1 MFSLMH
7 RLAGGWLLALVA
19 ALVLSVGGLFAF
31 RNLPVDAFPDPSP
44 SLVQVFTETE
54 GLSPEEIERYVTY
67 PIETAMSGL
76 PRVKEIRSTSNF
88 GLSVVNIY
96 FEDGTDVYFARQVV
110 GERLGEAGEAI
121 PEGFGKPVMG
131 PISTGLGIIMYYR
144 LVDETGERSLVELRE
159 IADWMIKFPLQSV
172 EGVTEVLSLGGFE
185 KQYQVRLDPALL
197 TSYDLSAGD
206 VIAALDSANKTAGAQ
221 FIEVGAEQY
230 TVRGVGLARTLDDLR
245 ETPVKTV
252 DGRAVRV
259 KDLGE
264 VGIGGGARQGLAT
277 ANGEGET
284 VAGLVLKLYGSN
296 TSNVIE
302 NAKIRFD
309 QINRSLP
316 DGVKAIPYY
325 DQGTLVKKAAAT
337 VTTALWQGAL
347 LVAVIVFVFLGGW
360 RPSLVVVMAIPFSVG
375 FAFIAM
381 HALGI
386 GANLMTLGGVAI
398 AIGMMVDG
406 AIVIAENV
414 DRGFRERE
422 NGEDNRTTVA
432 RSSAEVIAPLI
443 AAVAVV
449 IIVFLPLFSLQGTE
463 GKTFR
468 PLAASAALAM
478 TGSLIYAAL
487 IAPAMALG
495 VMRPPRRDK
504 RESDSRLV
512 SVIKPIAALFVRNRA
527 AALGLAAVLLLVGG
541 LSATRLGSEYTP
553 ALEEGDILMRVTMA
567 PSISL
572 TEARETTTRIEA
584 KLLRTFPEISSIVS
598 RIGRGEVGAHADPV
612 NSVEAFVAL
621 KPRSEWRPGVD
632 PSSLRAAISENL
644 GSFPGVRVNVGQP
657 IAMSVDELLTGTRAQ
672 LAVKIFGPDAE
683 VLLKGSRELQSI
695 LQGVSGA
702 TDVQA
707 DQITGAPQLV
717 VSLDRTSLGR
727 YGLSVEDALD
737 ALRSGVGGAEAG
749 VVFEGVRQFP
759 VIVRYAEQDRN
770 TPEAI
775 GRIILESASGARV
788 PLESVADIREIV
800 GPRQITRENGER
812 FITVQLNVRGRDIG
826 SYVADAQQKVGEQLD
841 LPAGYRVEWGGQFEL
856 QQEANK
862 RFAVVIPITLGIV
875 FLILLLTFG
884 RVKSAVLILL
894 NIPLALTGG
903 AMALWVAGLPIS
915 VPATVGFIALFGIA
929 LGNGMVL
936 VSFMDDFARQGRD
949 RNALAIEAA
958 GLRAR
963 PVLMTALTT
972 ALGLA
977 PLLFATG
984 VGAEVQRPLATV
996 VMGGLVS
1003 STVLTLLVVPA
1014 LHRWFAPKP
1023 TGHHSLIETEH
1034 VHPSPVKAAPKI
1046 RAGE

>member
-1 MFSLMH
+1 MINLMH
-7 RLAGGWLLALVA
+7 RLAGGRLLAAIA
-19 ALVLSVGGLFAF
+19 ALALSIGGLFAF
-31 RNLPVDAFPDPSP
+31 RSLPVDAFPDPSP

-54 GLSPEEIERYVTY
+54 GLSPEEVERYVTY

-76 PRVKEIRSTSNF
+76 PKVDEIRSTSNF
-88 GLSVVNIY
+88 GLSVINIY

-110 GERLGEAGEAI
+110 GERLGEAADAI
-121 PEGFGKPVMG
+121 PDGFGTPKMG

-159 IADWMIKFPLQSV
+159 IADWMIKYPLQSV

-185 KQYQVRLDPALL
+185 KQYQVRLDPDQL
-197 TSYDLSAGD
+197 TSYDLSVGE
-206 VIAALDSANKTAGAQ
+206 VIAALESANRTAGAQ
-221 FIEVGAEQY
+221 FIEIGAEQY
-230 TVRGVGLARTLDDLR
+230 TVRGVGLARSLDDLR

-252 DGRAVRV
+252 DGRTVRV
-259 KDLGE
+259 NDLGE
-264 VGIGGGARQGLAT
+264 VAIGGGVRQGLAT

-284 VAGLVLKLYGSN
+284 VAGLVLKLYGTN
-296 TSNVIE
+296 TSEVIE
-302 NAKIRFD
+302 NAQARFEE
-309 QINRSLP
+309 INLSLP
-316 DGVKAIPYY
+316 DGVKAVPYY

-347 LVAVIVFVFLGGW
+347 LVAVIVFLFLGGW

-381 HALGI
+381 KALGI

-414 DRGFRERE
+414 DRGLRERRE
-422 NGEDNRTTVA
+422 GEDSRTTVA
-432 RSSAEVIAPLI
+432 RASAEVIAPLI

-495 VMRPPRRDK
+495 LMRPPK
-504 RESDSRLV
+504 SNSQESDSRLV
-512 SVIKPIAALFVRNRA
+512 SLIKPLAAFFVRRRLA
-527 AALGLAAVLLLVGG
+527 AVGLAGVLLLVGG
-541 LSATRLGSEYTP
+541 LSATRLGSEFTP
-553 ALEEGDILMRVTMA
+553 ALEEGDVLLRVTMA

-572 TEARETTTRIEA
+572 TEAKETSTRIETR
-584 KLLRTFPEISSIVS
+584 LLEAFPEISSIVS

-612 NSVEAFVAL
+612 NSIEAFVAL
-621 KPRSEWRPGVD
+621 KPRSEWRNGISPD
-632 PSSLRAAISENL
+632 ELRASISENL
-644 GSFPGVRVNVGQP
+644 GGFPGVRVNVGQP
-657 IAMSVDELLTGTRAQ
+657 IAMSVDELLTGTKAQ
-672 LAVKIFGPDAE
+672 LAVKIFGPDTA
-683 VLLKGSRELQSI
+683 VLLEGSQDLQSI
-695 LQGVSGA
+695 LQEVPGA

-717 VSLDRTSLGR
+717 VSLNRPALGR
-727 YGLSVEDALD
+727 YGLSVEEALD

-749 VVFEGVRQFP
+749 AVFEGVRQFP
-759 VIVRYAEQDRN
+759 VIVRYAEEDRN
-770 TPEAI
+770 TPAAI
-775 GRIILESASGARV
+775 GRIILESSSGARV
-788 PLESVADIREIV
+788 PLESVANIREIV

-826 SYVADAQQKVGEQLD
+826 SYVADAQQSVASQLD

-856 QQEANK
+856 QQEANA

-884 RVKSAVLILL
+884 RMKSAILILL

-903 AMALWVAGLPIS
+903 AMALWIAGLPIS

-936 VSFMDDFARQGRD
+936 VSFMDDFAREGRGRD
-949 RNALAIEAA
+949 ELAVEAA

-977 PLLFATG
+977 PLLFASG

-1003 STVLTLLVVPA
+1003 STVLTLLVLPA

-1023 TGHHSLIETEH
+1023 DAHHSLLEAEH
-1034 VHPSPVKAAPKI
+1034 VHPS
-1046 RAGE
+1046 

>member
-1 MFSLMH
+1 MLSLMH
-7 RLAGGWLLALVA
+7 RLAGGRLLAAIA
-19 ALVLSVGGLFAF
+19 ALALSIGGLFAF
-31 RNLPVDAFPDPSP
+31 RSLPVDAFPDPSP

-54 GLSPEEIERYVTY
+54 GLSPEEVERYVTY
-67 PIETAMSGL
+67 PIETSMSGL
-76 PRVKEIRSTSNF
+76 PKVEEVRSTSNF
-88 GLSVVNIY
+88 GLSVINIY

-121 PEGFGKPVMG
+121 PEGFGTPKMG

-159 IADWMIKFPLQSV
+159 IADWMIKYPLQSV

-185 KQYQVRLDPALL
+185 KQYQVRLDPDQL
-197 TSYDLSAGD
+197 TSYDLSVSE
-206 VIAALDSANKTAGAQ
+206 VIDALESANRTAGAQ
-221 FIEVGAEQY
+221 FIEIGAEQY

-252 DGRAVRV
+252 DGRPVRV
-259 KDLGE
+259 GDLGE
-264 VGIGGGARQGLAT
+264 VAIGGGVRQGLAT
-277 ANGEGET
+277 ADGNGET
-284 VAGLVLKLYGSN
+284 VAGLVLKLYGTN
-296 TSNVIE
+296 TSEVIE
-302 NAKIRFD
+302 NAQARFD
-309 QINRSLP
+309 EINRSLP
-316 DGVKAIPYY
+316 DGVKAVPYY

-347 LVAVIVFVFLGGW
+347 LVAVIVFLFLGGW
-360 RPSLVVVMAIPFSVG
+360 RPSLVVVMSIPFSVG
-375 FAFIAM
+375 FAFVAM
-381 HALGI
+381 NALGI

-414 DRGFRERE
+414 DRGFRERRS
-422 NGEDNRTTVA
+422 GEDNRTTVA
-432 RSSAEVIAPLI
+432 RASAEVIAPLI

-495 VMRPPRRDK
+495 LMRPPRRDVK
-504 RESDSRLV
+504 QGDSRLTRT
-512 SVIKPIAALFVRNRA
+512 IKPVAAFFVRRRLA
-527 AALGLAAVLLLVGG
+527 AIGLAGVLLLVGG
-541 LSATRLGSEYTP
+541 LSATRLGSEFTP
-553 ALEEGDILMRVTMA
+553 ALEEGDVLLRVTMA

-572 TEARETTTRIEA
+572 TEAKETSTRIENR
-584 KLLRTFPEISSIVS
+584 LLETFPEISSIVS

-612 NSVEAFVAL
+612 NSIEAFVAL
-621 KPRSEWRPGVD
+621 KPRSEWREGITPD
-632 PSSLRAAISENL
+632 DLRASISDNL

-657 IAMSVDELLTGTRAQ
+657 IAMSVDELLTGTKAQ
-672 LAVKIFGPDAE
+672 LAVKIFGPDTE
-683 VLLKGSRELQSI
+683 VLLEGSQALQSI
-695 LQGVSGA
+695 LQDVPGA

-717 VSLDRTSLGR
+717 VSLDRPALGR

-749 VVFEGVRQFP
+749 AVFEGVRQFP
-759 VIVRYAEQDRN
+759 VIVRYAEADRD
-770 TPEAI
+770 TPDAI
-775 GRIILESASGARV
+775 GRIILESASGARI

-826 SYVADAQQKVGEQLD
+826 SYVADAQEVVADQLD

-856 QQEANK
+856 QQEANE

-884 RVKSAVLILL
+884 RMKSAILILL

-903 AMALWVAGLPIS
+903 AMALWIAGLPIS

-936 VSFMDDFARQGRD
+936 VSFMDDFAREGRD
-949 RNALAIEAA
+949 RDALAVEAA

-977 PLLFATG
+977 PLLFAAG

-1003 STVLTLLVVPA
+1003 STVLTLLVLPA

-1023 TGHHSLIETEH
+1023 EAHHSLLEAEH
-1034 VHPSPVKAAPKI
+1034 VHPS
-1046 RAGE
+1046 

>member
-1 MFSLMH
+1 MLNLMH
-7 RLAGGWLLALVA
+7 RIAGGRLLAAIAVIAMTL
-19 ALVLSVGGLFAF
+19 GGLFAF
-31 RNLPVDAFPDPSP
+31 RSLPVDAFPDPSP
-44 SLVQVFTETE
+44 ALVQIFTETE
-54 GLSPEEIERYVTY
+54 GLSPEEVERYVSF

-76 PRVKEIRSTSNF
+76 PKVREMRSTSNF

-110 GERLGEAGEAI
+110 GERLGEAAEAI
-121 PEGFGKPVMG
+121 PEGFGTPKMG
-131 PISTGLGIIMYYR
+131 PISTGLGIIMYFR
-144 LVDETGERSLVELRE
+144 LVDESGTRSLIELRE
-159 IADWMIKFPLQSV
+159 IADWMIKYPLQSV
-172 EGVTEVLSLGGFE
+172 EGITEVLALGGYE
-185 KQYQVRLDPALL
+185 KQYQVNLDPDALL
-197 TSYDLSAGD
+197 AQDIQVGE
-206 VIAALDSANKTAGAQ
+206 VIDALKSANRTAGAQ
-221 FIEVGAEQY
+221 FIELGAEQY
-230 TVRGVGLARTLDDLR
+230 TVRGVGLATTIADLV

-252 DGRAVRV
+252 DGRTVRVGDLGDVVIGGAVR
-259 KDLGE
+259 
-264 VGIGGGARQGLAT
+264 QGMAT
-277 ANGEGET
+277 ANGEGEV

-296 TSNVIE
+296 TSDVIE
-302 NAKIRFD
+302 NAKARFVE
-309 QINRSLP
+309 INTSLP
-316 DGVKAIPYY
+316 DGVRAIPYY
-325 DQGTLVKKAAAT
+325 DQGTLVEKAAAT
-337 VTTALWQGAL
+337 VTTALWQGGL
-347 LVAVIVFVFLGGW
+347 LVAIVVFLFLGGW
-360 RPSLVVVMAIPFSVG
+360 RPSLVVVLSIPFSVG

-381 HALGI
+381 SVFGI

-414 DRGFRERE
+414 ARGFRERQE
-422 NGEDNRTTVA
+422 GEDNRTTVA

-495 VMRPPRRDK
+495 LMRPSR
-504 RESDSRLV
+504 STQNTGDSRLTRIV
-512 SVIKPIAALFVRNRA
+512 KPFAAFFVRQRIAAL
-527 AALGLAAVLLLVGG
+527 ALAGLLLVAGG
-541 LSATRLGSEYTP
+541 LAATRLGSEFTP
-553 ALEEGDILMRVTMA
+553 ALEEGDILLRVAMA

-572 TEARETTTRIEA
+572 TEASATSTRVEKRLMEA
-584 KLLRTFPEISSIVS
+584 FPEIDSIVS

-612 NSVEAFVAL
+612 NSIEAFVAL
-621 KPRSEWRPGVD
+621 KPRKEWRKGINPEE
-632 PSSLRAAISENL
+632 LREAISDNL
-644 GSFPGVRVNVGQP
+644 AEFPGVRVNIGQP
-657 IAMSVDELLTGTRAQ
+657 IAMSIDELLTGTKAQ
-672 LAVKIFGPDAE
+672 LAVKIFGPDSE
-683 VLLKGSRELQSI
+683 VLLESSQALQSI
-695 LQGVSGA
+695 LQEVTGA
-702 TDVQA
+702 SDVQA

-717 VSLDRTSLGR
+717 VSLDRVALGR
-727 YGLSVEDALD
+727 YGLSVEEALE

-759 VIVRYAEQDRN
+759 VVVRYDEAGRD
-770 TPEAI
+770 TPAAI
-775 GRIILESASGARV
+775 GRIILESSSGARI
-788 PLESVADIREIV
+788 PLESIADIREIV

-812 FITVQLNVRGRDIG
+812 FITVQLNVRDRDIG
-826 SYVADAQQKVGEQLD
+826 SYVEEAQAAVTAGLD
-841 LPAGYRVEWGGQFEL
+841 LPAGYRVEWGGQYEL
-856 QQEANK
+856 QQQANA

-884 RVKSAVLILL
+884 RLMSAVLILL

-903 AMALWVAGLPIS
+903 ALALWIAGLPVS

-936 VSFMDDFARQGRD
+936 VSFMDDFARAGR
-949 RNALAIEAA
+949 NLEELAIEAA
-958 GLRAR
+958 GLRAL
-963 PVLMTALTT
+963 PVLMTAATT

-996 VMGGLVS
+996 VIGGLVS

-1014 LHRWFAPKP
+1014 LHRWFAPRP
-1023 TGHHSLIETEH
+1023 DGHHSLVEAKHEH
-1034 VHPSPVKAAPKI
+1034 PAVPA
-1046 RAGE
+1046 E

>member
-1 MFSLMH
+1 MINLMH
-7 RLAGGWLLALVA
+7 RLAGGRLLAAIA
-19 ALVLSVGGLFAF
+19 ALALSIGGLFAF
-31 RNLPVDAFPDPSP
+31 RSLPVDAFPDPSP

-54 GLSPEEIERYVTY
+54 GLSPEEVERYVTY

-76 PRVKEIRSTSNF
+76 PKVDEIRSTSNF
-88 GLSVVNIY
+88 GLSVINIY

-110 GERLGEAGEAI
+110 GERLGEAADAI
-121 PEGFGKPVMG
+121 PDGFGTPKMG

-159 IADWMIKFPLQSV
+159 IADWMIKYPLQSV

-185 KQYQVRLDPALL
+185 KQYQVRLDPDQL
-197 TSYDLSAGD
+197 TSYDLSVGE
-206 VIAALDSANKTAGAQ
+206 VIAALESANRTAGAQ
-221 FIEVGAEQY
+221 FIEIGAEQY
-230 TVRGVGLARTLDDLR
+230 TVRGVGLARSLDDLR

-252 DGRAVRV
+252 DGRTVRV
-259 KDLGE
+259 SDLGE
-264 VGIGGGARQGLAT
+264 VAIGGGVRQGLAT

-284 VAGLVLKLYGSN
+284 VAGLVLKLYGTN
-296 TSNVIE
+296 TSEVIE
-302 NAKIRFD
+302 NAQARFEE
-309 QINRSLP
+309 INLSLP
-316 DGVKAIPYY
+316 DGVKAVPYY

-347 LVAVIVFVFLGGW
+347 LVAVIVFLFLGGW

-381 HALGI
+381 KALGI

-414 DRGFRERE
+414 DRGLRERRE
-422 NGEDNRTTVA
+422 GEDSRTTVA
-432 RSSAEVIAPLI
+432 RASAEVIAPLI

-449 IIVFLPLFSLQGTE
+449 VIVFLPLFSLQGTE

-495 VMRPPRRDK
+495 LMRPPK
-504 RESDSRLV
+504 SNSQESDSRLV
-512 SVIKPIAALFVRNRA
+512 SLIKPLAAFFVRRRLA
-527 AALGLAAVLLLVGG
+527 AVGLAGVLLLVGG
-541 LSATRLGSEYTP
+541 LSATRLGSEFTP
-553 ALEEGDILMRVTMA
+553 ALEEGDVLLRVTMA

-572 TEARETTTRIEA
+572 TEAKETSTRIETR
-584 KLLRTFPEISSIVS
+584 LLEAFPEISSIVS

-612 NSVEAFVAL
+612 NSIEAFVAL
-621 KPRSEWRPGVD
+621 KPRSEWRNGISPD
-632 PSSLRAAISENL
+632 ELRASISENL
-644 GSFPGVRVNVGQP
+644 GGFPGVRVNVGQP
-657 IAMSVDELLTGTRAQ
+657 IAMSVDELLTGTKAQ
-672 LAVKIFGPDAE
+672 LAVKIFGPDTA
-683 VLLKGSRELQSI
+683 VLLEGSQDLQSI
-695 LQGVSGA
+695 LQEVPGA

-717 VSLDRTSLGR
+717 VSLNRPALGR
-727 YGLSVEDALD
+727 YGLSVEEALD

-749 VVFEGVRQFP
+749 AVFEGVRQFP
-759 VIVRYAEQDRN
+759 VIVRYAEEDRN
-770 TPEAI
+770 TPAAI
-775 GRIILESASGARV
+775 GRIILESSSGARV
-788 PLESVADIREIV
+788 PLESVANIREIV

-826 SYVADAQQKVGEQLD
+826 SYVADAQQSVASQLD

-856 QQEANK
+856 QQEANA

-884 RVKSAVLILL
+884 RMKSAILILL

-903 AMALWVAGLPIS
+903 AMALWLAGLPIS

-936 VSFMDDFARQGRD
+936 VSFMDDFAREGRGRD
-949 RNALAIEAA
+949 ELAVEAA

-977 PLLFATG
+977 PLLFASG

-1003 STVLTLLVVPA
+1003 STVLTLLVLPA

-1023 TGHHSLIETEH
+1023 DAHHSLLEAEH
-1034 VHPSPVKAAPKI
+1034 VHPS
-1046 RAGE
+1046 

>member
-1 MFSLMH
+1 MINLMH
-7 RLAGGWLLALVA
+7 RLAGGRLLAAIA
-19 ALVLSVGGLFAF
+19 ALALSIGGLFAF
-31 RNLPVDAFPDPSP
+31 RSLPVDAFPDPSP

-54 GLSPEEIERYVTY
+54 GLSPEEVERYVTY

-76 PRVKEIRSTSNF
+76 PKVEEIRSTSNF
-88 GLSVVNIY
+88 GLSVINIY

-110 GERLGEAGEAI
+110 GERLGQASEAI
-121 PEGFGKPVMG
+121 PQGFGTPKMG

-144 LVDETGERSLVELRE
+144 LVDETGERSLVQLRE
-159 IADWMIKFPLQSV
+159 IADWMIKYPLQSV

-185 KQYQVRLDPALL
+185 KQYQVRLDPDQL
-197 TSYDLSAGD
+197 TSYDLSVGE
-206 VIAALDSANKTAGAQ
+206 VIAALESANRTAGAQ
-221 FIEVGAEQY
+221 FIEIGAEQY
-230 TVRGVGLARTLDDLR
+230 TVRGVGLARTLNDLR

-252 DGRAVRV
+252 DGRTVRV
-259 KDLGE
+259 SELGE
-264 VGIGGGARQGLAT
+264 VAIGGGVRQGLAT

-284 VAGLVLKLYGSN
+284 VAGLVLKLYGTN
-296 TSNVIE
+296 TSEVIE
-302 NAKIRFD
+302 NAQARFD
-309 QINRSLP
+309 EINQSLP
-316 DGVKAIPYY
+316 NGVKAVPYY

-347 LVAVIVFVFLGGW
+347 LVAVIVFLFLGGW

-381 HALGI
+381 NVLGI

-414 DRGFRERE
+414 DRGLRERR
-422 NGEDNRTTVA
+422 EDEDSRTTVA
-432 RSSAEVIAPLI
+432 RASAEVIAPLT

-495 VMRPPRRDK
+495 LMRPPTSNSQ
-504 RESDSRLV
+504 ESDSRLV
-512 SVIKPIAALFVRNRA
+512 SQIKPLAAFFVRRR
-527 AALGLAAVLLLVGG
+527 LAAVGLAGILLLVGG
-541 LSATRLGSEYTP
+541 LSATRLGSEFTP
-553 ALEEGDILMRVTMA
+553 ALEEGDIILRVTMA

-572 TEARETTTRIEA
+572 TEAKETSTRIEQRV
-584 KLLRTFPEISSIVS
+584 LDSFPEVSSIVS

-612 NSVEAFVAL
+612 NSIEAFVAL
-621 KPRSEWRPGVD
+621 KPRSEWRDGISPD
-632 PSSLRAAISENL
+632 ELRASISENL

-657 IAMSVDELLTGTRAQ
+657 IAMSVDELLTGTKAQ
-672 LAVKIFGPDAE
+672 LAVKIFGPDTE
-683 VLLKGSRELQSI
+683 VLLEGSQDLQAV
-695 LQGVSGA
+695 LQEIPGA

-717 VSLDRTSLGR
+717 VSLDRPALGR
-727 YGLSVEDALD
+727 YGLSVEEALD

-749 VVFEGVRQFP
+749 AVFQGVRQFP
-759 VIVRYAEQDRN
+759 VIVRYAEEDRD
-770 TPEAI
+770 TPAAI
-775 GRIILESASGARV
+775 GRIILESSSGARV

-826 SYVADAQQKVGEQLD
+826 SYVADAQAAVAGQLD

-856 QQEANK
+856 QQEANA

-884 RVKSAVLILL
+884 RMKSAILILL

-903 AMALWVAGLPIS
+903 AMALWVASLPIS

-936 VSFMDDFARQGRD
+936 VSFMDDFAREGRGRD
-949 RNALAIEAA
+949 ELAVEAA

-977 PLLFATG
+977 PLLFASG

-1003 STVLTLLVVPA
+1003 STVLTLLVLPA

-1023 TGHHSLIETEH
+1023 DAHHSLLEAEH
-1034 VHPSPVKAAPKI
+1034 VHPS
-1046 RAGE
+1046 

>member
-1 MFSLMH
+1 
-7 RLAGGWLLALVA
+7 
-19 ALVLSVGGLFAF
+19 
-31 RNLPVDAFPDPSP
+31 
-44 SLVQVFTETE
+44 
-54 GLSPEEIERYVTY
+54 
-67 PIETAMSGL
+67 
-76 PRVKEIRSTSNF
+76 
-88 GLSVVNIY
+88 
-96 FEDGTDVYFARQVV
+96 
-110 GERLGEAGEAI
+110 
-121 PEGFGKPVMG
+121 
-131 PISTGLGIIMYYR
+131 
-144 LVDETGERSLVELRE
+144 
-159 IADWMIKFPLQSV
+159 MIKYPLQSV

-185 KQYQVRLDPALL
+185 KQYQVRLDPDQL
-197 TSYDLSAGD
+197 TSYDLSVGE
-206 VIAALDSANKTAGAQ
+206 VIAALESANRTAGAQ
-221 FIEVGAEQY
+221 FIEIGAEQY
-230 TVRGVGLARTLDDLR
+230 TVRGVGLARSLDDLR

-252 DGRAVRV
+252 DGRTVRV
-259 KDLGE
+259 SDLGE
-264 VGIGGGARQGLAT
+264 VAIGGGVRQGLAT

-284 VAGLVLKLYGSN
+284 VAGLVLKLYGTN
-296 TSNVIE
+296 TSEVIE
-302 NAKIRFD
+302 NAQARFEE
-309 QINRSLP
+309 INLSLP
-316 DGVKAIPYY
+316 DGVKAVPYY

-347 LVAVIVFVFLGGW
+347 LVAVIVFLFLGGW

-381 HALGI
+381 KALGI

-414 DRGFRERE
+414 DRGLRERRE
-422 NGEDNRTTVA
+422 GEDSRTTVA
-432 RSSAEVIAPLI
+432 RASAEVIAPLI

-449 IIVFLPLFSLQGTE
+449 VIVFLPLFSLQGTE

-495 VMRPPRRDK
+495 LMRPPK
-504 RESDSRLV
+504 SNSQESDSRLV
-512 SVIKPIAALFVRNRA
+512 SLIKPLAAFFVRRRLA
-527 AALGLAAVLLLVGG
+527 AVGLAGVLLLVGG
-541 LSATRLGSEYTP
+541 LSATRLGSEFTP
-553 ALEEGDILMRVTMA
+553 ALEEGDVLLRVTMA

-572 TEARETTTRIEA
+572 TEAKETSTRIETR
-584 KLLRTFPEISSIVS
+584 LLEAFPEISSIVS

-612 NSVEAFVAL
+612 NSIEAFVAL
-621 KPRSEWRPGVD
+621 KPRSEWRNGISPD
-632 PSSLRAAISENL
+632 ELRASISENL
-644 GSFPGVRVNVGQP
+644 GGFPGVRVNVGQP
-657 IAMSVDELLTGTRAQ
+657 IAMSVDELLTGTKAQ
-672 LAVKIFGPDAE
+672 LAVKIFGPDTA
-683 VLLKGSRELQSI
+683 VLLEGSQDLQSI
-695 LQGVSGA
+695 LQEVPGA

-717 VSLDRTSLGR
+717 VSLNRPALGR
-727 YGLSVEDALD
+727 YGLSVEEALD

-749 VVFEGVRQFP
+749 AVFEGVRQFP
-759 VIVRYAEQDRN
+759 VIVRYAEEDRD

-775 GRIILESASGARV
+775 GRIILESSSGARV
-788 PLESVADIREIV
+788 PLESVANIREIV

-826 SYVADAQQKVGEQLD
+826 SYVADAQQSVASQLD

-856 QQEANK
+856 QQEANA

-884 RVKSAVLILL
+884 RMKSAILILL

-903 AMALWVAGLPIS
+903 AMALWLAGLPIS

-936 VSFMDDFARQGRD
+936 VSFMDDFAREGRGRD
-949 RNALAIEAA
+949 ELAVEAA

-977 PLLFATG
+977 PLLFASG

-1003 STVLTLLVVPA
+1003 STVLTLLVLPA

-1023 TGHHSLIETEH
+1023 DAHHSLLEAEH
-1034 VHPSPVKAAPKI
+1034 VHPS
-1046 RAGE
+1046 

>member
-1 MFSLMH
+1 MLSLMH
-7 RLAGGWLLALVA
+7 RLAGGRLLAAIA
-19 ALVLSVGGLFAF
+19 ALALSIGGLFAF
-31 RNLPVDAFPDPSP
+31 RSLPVDAFPDPSP

-54 GLSPEEIERYVTY
+54 GLSPEEVERYVTY
-67 PIETAMSGL
+67 PIETSMSGL
-76 PRVKEIRSTSNF
+76 PKVEEVRSTSNF
-88 GLSVVNIY
+88 GLSVINIY

-110 GERLGEAGEAI
+110 GERLGEAADAI
-121 PEGFGKPVMG
+121 PDGFGTPKMG

-159 IADWMIKFPLQSV
+159 IADWMIKYPLQSV

-185 KQYQVRLDPALL
+185 KQYQVRLDPDQL
-197 TSYDLSAGD
+197 TSYDLSVGE
-206 VIAALDSANKTAGAQ
+206 VIAALESANRTAGAQ
-221 FIEVGAEQY
+221 FIEIGAEQY
-230 TVRGVGLARTLDDLR
+230 TVRGVGLARSLDDLR

-252 DGRAVRV
+252 DGRTVRV
-259 KDLGE
+259 NDLGE
-264 VGIGGGARQGLAT
+264 VAIGGGVRQGLAT

-284 VAGLVLKLYGSN
+284 VAGLVLKLYGTN
-296 TSNVIE
+296 TSEVIE
-302 NAKIRFD
+302 NAQARFD
-309 QINRSLP
+309 EINQSLP
-316 DGVKAIPYY
+316 DGVKAVPYY

-347 LVAVIVFVFLGGW
+347 LVAVIVFLFLGGW
-360 RPSLVVVMAIPFSVG
+360 RPSLVVVMSIPFSVG
-375 FAFIAM
+375 FAFVAM
-381 HALGI
+381 NALGI

-414 DRGFRERE
+414 DRGFRERRS
-422 NGEDNRTTVA
+422 GEDNRTTVA
-432 RSSAEVIAPLI
+432 RASAEVIAPLI

-495 VMRPPRRDK
+495 LMRPPRRDVK
-504 RESDSRLV
+504 QGDSRLTRT
-512 SVIKPIAALFVRNRA
+512 IKPVAAFFVRRRLA
-527 AALGLAAVLLLVGG
+527 AIGLAGVLLLVGG
-541 LSATRLGSEYTP
+541 LSATRLGSEFTP
-553 ALEEGDILMRVTMA
+553 ALEEGDVLLRVTMA

-572 TEARETTTRIEA
+572 TEAKETSTRIENR
-584 KLLRTFPEISSIVS
+584 LLETFPEISSIVS

-612 NSVEAFVAL
+612 NSIEAFVAL
-621 KPRSEWRPGVD
+621 KPRSDWREGMTPD
-632 PSSLRAAISENL
+632 DLRASISDNL

-657 IAMSVDELLTGTRAQ
+657 IAMSVDELLTGTKAQ
-672 LAVKIFGPDAE
+672 LAVKIFGPDTE
-683 VLLKGSRELQSI
+683 VLLEGSQALQSI
-695 LQGVSGA
+695 LQDVPGA

-717 VSLDRTSLGR
+717 VSLDRPALGR

-749 VVFEGVRQFP
+749 AVFEGVRQFP
-759 VIVRYAEQDRN
+759 VIVRYAEADRD
-770 TPEAI
+770 TPDAI
-775 GRIILESASGARV
+775 GRIILESASGARI

-826 SYVADAQQKVGEQLD
+826 SYVADAQEVVADQLD

-856 QQEANK
+856 QQEANE

-884 RVKSAVLILL
+884 RMKSAILILL

-903 AMALWVAGLPIS
+903 AMALWIAGLPIS

-936 VSFMDDFARQGRD
+936 VSFMDDFAREGRD
-949 RNALAIEAA
+949 RDALAVEAA

-977 PLLFATG
+977 PLLFAAG

-1003 STVLTLLVVPA
+1003 STVLTLLVLPA

-1023 TGHHSLIETEH
+1023 EAHHSLLEAEH
-1034 VHPSPVKAAPKI
+1034 VHPS
-1046 RAGE
+1046 

>member
-1 MFSLMH
+1 MLNLMH
-7 RLAGGWLLALVA
+7 RLAGGRLLAAIA
-19 ALVLSVGGLFAF
+19 ALALAIGGLFAF
-31 RNLPVDAFPDPSP
+31 RSLPVDAFPDPSP

-54 GLSPEEIERYVTY
+54 GLSPEQVERYVTY

-76 PRVKEIRSTSNF
+76 PKVEEIRSISNF
-88 GLSVVNIY
+88 GLSVINIY

-121 PEGFGKPVMG
+121 PDGFGTPKMG

-144 LVDETGERSLVELRE
+144 LVDETGTRSLVELRE
-159 IADWMIKFPLQSV
+159 IADWMIKYPLQSV
-172 EGVTEVLSLGGFE
+172 EGITEVLSLGGFE
-185 KQYQVRLDPALL
+185 KQYQVRLDPDQLTAYQLTVGEVIDALE
-197 TSYDLSAGD
+197 G
-206 VIAALDSANKTAGAQ
+206 ANRTAGAQ
-221 FIEVGAEQY
+221 FIEIGAEQY
-230 TVRGVGLARTLDDLR
+230 TVRGVGLAETLDDLG

-252 DGRAVRV
+252 DGRTVRV
-259 KDLGE
+259 SDLGE
-264 VGIGGGARQGLAT
+264 VAIGGGVRQGLAT

-284 VAGLVLKLYGSN
+284 VAGLVLKLYGTN
-296 TSNVIE
+296 TSDVIE
-302 NAKIRFD
+302 RAQVRFEEINAA
-309 QINRSLP
+309 LP
-316 DGVKAIPYY
+316 EGVRAVPYY
-325 DQGTLVKKAAAT
+325 DQGTLVRRAAGT

-347 LVAVIVFVFLGGW
+347 LVAVIVFLFLGGW
-360 RPSLVVVMAIPFSVG
+360 RPSLVVVLSIPFSVG

-381 HALGI
+381 NVLGI

-414 DRGFRERE
+414 DRGFRERRA
-422 NGEDNRTTVA
+422 GEDNRTVVA
-432 RSSAEVIAPLI
+432 RASAEVIAPLI

-487 IAPAMALG
+487 VAPAMAYGL
-495 VMRPPRRDK
+495 MRPPKAGTRAG
-504 RESDSRLV
+504 ESRLTQAV
-512 SVIKPIAALFVRNRA
+512 KPLAAFFVRRRLA
-527 AALGLAAVLLLVGG
+527 AIGLAGLLLVTGG
-541 LSATRLGSEYTP
+541 VSATRLGSEFTP
-553 ALEEGDILMRVTMA
+553 ALEEGDVLLRVTMA

-572 TEARETTTRIEA
+572 TEAKATATRIESR
-584 KLLRTFPEISSIVS
+584 LLGAFPEIDAVVS

-612 NSVEAFVAL
+612 NNIEAFVAL
-621 KPRSEWRPGVD
+621 KPREDWRPGLS
-632 PSSLRAAISENL
+632 PPELRAAISGDL
-644 GSFPGVRVNVGQP
+644 AGYPGVRANIGQP
-657 IAMSVDELLTGTRAQ
+657 IAMSVDELLTGTKAQ
-672 LAVKIFGPDAE
+672 LAVKVFGPDSD
-683 VLLKGSRELQSI
+683 VLLTGAQALQRV
-695 LQGVSGA
+695 LEGVPGA
-702 TDVQA
+702 SDVQA

-717 VSLDRTSLGR
+717 VALDRPALGR
-727 YGLSVEDALD
+727 YGLRVEDALG
-737 ALRSGVGGAEAG
+737 ALRAGVGGAQAG
-749 VVFEGVRQFP
+749 TVFEGVRQFP
-759 VIVRYAEQDRN
+759 VVVRYAEADRSS
-770 TPEAI
+770 PEAI
-775 GRIILESASGARV
+775 GRIVLESASGARI
-788 PLESVADIREIV
+788 PLDSVADIREIV

-826 SYVADAQQKVGEQLD
+826 SYVAEAQAAVAQELD

-856 QQEANK
+856 QQEANA

-875 FLILLLTFG
+875 LLILLLAFG
-884 RVKSAVLILL
+884 RLKSAILILL

-903 AMALWVAGLPIS
+903 AMALWLAGLPIS

-949 RNALAIEAA
+949 RDQLAVEAA

-1003 STVLTLLVVPA
+1003 STILTLLVLPA

-1023 TGHHSLIETEH
+1023 EGHHSLLEAEH
-1034 VHPSPVKAAPKI
+1034 PHPAP
-1046 RAGE
+1046 AE

>member
-1 MFSLMH
+1 MINLMH
-7 RLAGGWLLALVA
+7 RLAGGRLLAAIA
-19 ALVLSVGGLFAF
+19 ALALSIGGLFAF
-31 RNLPVDAFPDPSP
+31 RSLPVDAFPDPSP

-54 GLSPEEIERYVTY
+54 GLSPEEVERYVTY

-76 PRVKEIRSTSNF
+76 PKVDEIRSTSNF
-88 GLSVVNIY
+88 GLSVINIY

-110 GERLGEAGEAI
+110 GERLGEAADAI
-121 PEGFGKPVMG
+121 PDGFGTPKMG

-159 IADWMIKFPLQSV
+159 IADWMIKYPLQSV

-185 KQYQVRLDPALL
+185 KQYQVRLDPDQL
-197 TSYDLSAGD
+197 TSYDLSVGE
-206 VIAALDSANKTAGAQ
+206 VIAALESANRTAGAQ
-221 FIEVGAEQY
+221 FIEIGAEQY
-230 TVRGVGLARTLDDLR
+230 TVRGVGLARSLDDLR

-252 DGRAVRV
+252 DGRTVRV
-259 KDLGE
+259 SDLGE
-264 VGIGGGARQGLAT
+264 VAIGGGVRQGLAT

-284 VAGLVLKLYGSN
+284 VAGLVLKLYGTN
-296 TSNVIE
+296 TSEVIE
-302 NAKIRFD
+302 NAQARFD
-309 QINRSLP
+309 EINQSLP
-316 DGVKAIPYY
+316 DGVKAVPYY

-347 LVAVIVFVFLGGW
+347 LVAVIVFLFLGGW

-381 HALGI
+381 KALGI

-414 DRGFRERE
+414 DRGLRERRE
-422 NGEDNRTTVA
+422 GEDSRTTVA
-432 RSSAEVIAPLI
+432 RASAEVIAPLI

-495 VMRPPRRDK
+495 LMRPPKSNSHER
-504 RESDSRLV
+504 DSRLV
-512 SVIKPIAALFVRNRA
+512 SLIKPLAAFFVRRRLA
-527 AALGLAAVLLLVGG
+527 AVGLAGVLLLVGG
-541 LSATRLGSEYTP
+541 LSATRLGSEFTP
-553 ALEEGDILMRVTMA
+553 ALEEGDVLLRVTMA

-572 TEARETTTRIEA
+572 TEAKETSTRIETR
-584 KLLRTFPEISSIVS
+584 LLEAFPEISSIVS

-612 NSVEAFVAL
+612 NSIEAFVAL
-621 KPRSEWRPGVD
+621 KPRSEWRNGISPD
-632 PSSLRAAISENL
+632 ELRASISENL
-644 GSFPGVRVNVGQP
+644 GGFPGVRVNVGQP
-657 IAMSVDELLTGTRAQ
+657 IAMSVDELLTGTKAQ
-672 LAVKIFGPDAE
+672 LAVKIFGPDTE
-683 VLLKGSRELQSI
+683 VLLEGSQDLQSI
-695 LQGVSGA
+695 LQEIPGA

-717 VSLDRTSLGR
+717 VSLNRPALGR
-727 YGLSVEDALD
+727 YGLSVEEALD

-749 VVFEGVRQFP
+749 AVFEGVRQFP
-759 VIVRYAEQDRN
+759 VIVRYAEEDRN
-770 TPEAI
+770 TPAAI
-775 GRIILESASGARV
+775 GRIILESSSGARV
-788 PLESVADIREIV
+788 PLESVANIREIV

-826 SYVADAQQKVGEQLD
+826 SYVADAQQSVASQLD

-856 QQEANK
+856 QQEANA

-884 RVKSAVLILL
+884 RMKSAILILL

-903 AMALWVAGLPIS
+903 AMALWIAGLPIS

-936 VSFMDDFARQGRD
+936 VSFMDDFAREGRGRD
-949 RNALAIEAA
+949 ELAVEAA

-977 PLLFATG
+977 PLLFASG

-1003 STVLTLLVVPA
+1003 STVLTLLVLPA

-1023 TGHHSLIETEH
+1023 DAHHSLLEAEH
-1034 VHPSPVKAAPKI
+1034 VHPS
-1046 RAGE
+1046 

>member
-1 MFSLMH
+1 
-7 RLAGGWLLALVA
+7 
-19 ALVLSVGGLFAF
+19 
-31 RNLPVDAFPDPSP
+31 
-44 SLVQVFTETE
+44 
-54 GLSPEEIERYVTY
+54 
-67 PIETAMSGL
+67 
-76 PRVKEIRSTSNF
+76 
-88 GLSVVNIY
+88 
-96 FEDGTDVYFARQVV
+96 
-110 GERLGEAGEAI
+110 
-121 PEGFGKPVMG
+121 MG

-159 IADWMIKFPLQSV
+159 IADWMIKYPLQSV

-185 KQYQVRLDPALL
+185 KQYQVRLDPDQL
-197 TSYDLSAGD
+197 TSYDLSVGE
-206 VIAALDSANKTAGAQ
+206 VIAALESANRTAGAQ
-221 FIEVGAEQY
+221 FIEIGAEQY
-230 TVRGVGLARTLDDLR
+230 TVRGVGLARSLDDLR

-252 DGRAVRV
+252 DGRTVRV
-259 KDLGE
+259 NDLGE
-264 VGIGGGARQGLAT
+264 VAIGGGVRQGLAT

-284 VAGLVLKLYGSN
+284 VAGLVLKLYGTN
-296 TSNVIE
+296 TSEVIE
-302 NAKIRFD
+302 NAQARFD
-309 QINRSLP
+309 EINQSLP
-316 DGVKAIPYY
+316 DGVKAVPYY

-347 LVAVIVFVFLGGW
+347 LVAVIVFLFLGGW

-381 HALGI
+381 NVLGI

-414 DRGFRERE
+414 DRGLRERRE
-422 NGEDNRTTVA
+422 GEDSRTTVA
-432 RSSAEVIAPLI
+432 RASAEVIAPLI
-443 AAVAVV
+443 AAVLVV

-495 VMRPPRRDK
+495 LMRPPK
-504 RESDSRLV
+504 SNSQESDSRLV
-512 SVIKPIAALFVRNRA
+512 SLIKPLAAFFVRRRLA
-527 AALGLAAVLLLVGG
+527 AVGLAGVLLLVGG
-541 LSATRLGSEYTP
+541 LSATRLGSEFTP
-553 ALEEGDILMRVTMA
+553 ALEEGDVLLRVTMA

-572 TEARETTTRIEA
+572 TEAKETSTRIETR
-584 KLLRTFPEISSIVS
+584 LLEAFPEISSIVS

-612 NSVEAFVAL
+612 NSIEAFVAL
-621 KPRSEWRPGVD
+621 KPRSEWRNGISPD
-632 PSSLRAAISENL
+632 ELRASISENL
-644 GSFPGVRVNVGQP
+644 GGFPGVRVNVGQP
-657 IAMSVDELLTGTRAQ
+657 IAMSVDELLTGTKAQ
-672 LAVKIFGPDAE
+672 LAVKIFGPDTE
-683 VLLKGSRELQSI
+683 VLLEGSQDLQSI
-695 LQGVSGA
+695 LQEIPGA

-717 VSLDRTSLGR
+717 VSLNRPALGR
-727 YGLSVEDALD
+727 YGLSVEEALD

-749 VVFEGVRQFP
+749 AVFEGVRQFP
-759 VIVRYAEQDRN
+759 VIVRYAEEDRN
-770 TPEAI
+770 TPAAI
-775 GRIILESASGARV
+775 GRIILESSSGARV
-788 PLESVADIREIV
+788 PLESVANIREIV

-826 SYVADAQQKVGEQLD
+826 SYVADAQQSVASQLD

-856 QQEANK
+856 QQEANA

-884 RVKSAVLILL
+884 RMKSAILILL

-903 AMALWVAGLPIS
+903 AMALWIAGLPIS

-936 VSFMDDFARQGRD
+936 VSFMDDFAREGRGRD
-949 RNALAIEAA
+949 ELAVEAA

-977 PLLFATG
+977 PLLFASG

-1003 STVLTLLVVPA
+1003 STVLTLLVLPA

-1023 TGHHSLIETEH
+1023 DAHHSLLEAEH
-1034 VHPSPVKAAPKI
+1034 VHPS
-1046 RAGE
+1046 

>member
-1 MFSLMH
+1 MINLMH
-7 RLAGGWLLALVA
+7 RLAGGRLLAAIA
-19 ALVLSVGGLFAF
+19 ALALSIGGLFAF
-31 RNLPVDAFPDPSP
+31 RSLPVDAFPDPSP

-54 GLSPEEIERYVTY
+54 GLSPEEVERYVTY

-76 PRVKEIRSTSNF
+76 PKVDEIRSTSNF
-88 GLSVVNIY
+88 GLSVINIY

-110 GERLGEAGEAI
+110 GERLGEAADAI
-121 PEGFGKPVMG
+121 PDGFGTPKMG

-159 IADWMIKFPLQSV
+159 VADWMIKYPLQSV

-185 KQYQVRLDPALL
+185 KQYQVRLDPDQL
-197 TSYDLSAGD
+197 TSYDLSVGE
-206 VIAALDSANKTAGAQ
+206 VIAALESANRTAGAQ
-221 FIEVGAEQY
+221 FIEIGAEQY
-230 TVRGVGLARTLDDLR
+230 TVRGVGLARSLDDLR

-252 DGRAVRV
+252 DGRTVRV
-259 KDLGE
+259 SDLGE
-264 VGIGGGARQGLAT
+264 VAIGGGVRQGLAT

-284 VAGLVLKLYGSN
+284 VAGLVLKLYGTN
-296 TSNVIE
+296 TSEVIE
-302 NAKIRFD
+302 NAQARFD
-309 QINRSLP
+309 EINLSLP
-316 DGVKAIPYY
+316 DGVTAVPYY

-347 LVAVIVFVFLGGW
+347 LVAVIVFLFLGGW

-381 HALGI
+381 KALGI

-414 DRGFRERE
+414 DRGLRERRE
-422 NGEDNRTTVA
+422 GEDSRTTVA
-432 RSSAEVIAPLI
+432 RASAEVIAPLI
-443 AAVAVV
+443 AAVLVV

-495 VMRPPRRDK
+495 LMRPPK
-504 RESDSRLV
+504 SNSQESDSRLV
-512 SVIKPIAALFVRNRA
+512 SLIKPLAAFFVRRRLA
-527 AALGLAAVLLLVGG
+527 AVGLAGVLLLVGG
-541 LSATRLGSEYTP
+541 LSATRLGSEFTP
-553 ALEEGDILMRVTMA
+553 ALEEGDVLLRVTMA

-572 TEARETTTRIEA
+572 TEAKETSTRIETR
-584 KLLRTFPEISSIVS
+584 LLEAFPEISSIVS

-612 NSVEAFVAL
+612 NSIEAFVAL
-621 KPRSEWRPGVD
+621 KPRSEWRNGISPD
-632 PSSLRAAISENL
+632 ELRASISENL
-644 GSFPGVRVNVGQP
+644 GGFPGVRVNVGQP
-657 IAMSVDELLTGTRAQ
+657 IAMSVDELLTGTKAQ
-672 LAVKIFGPDAE
+672 LAVKIFGPDTA
-683 VLLKGSRELQSI
+683 VLLEGSQDLQSI
-695 LQGVSGA
+695 LQEIPGA

-717 VSLDRTSLGR
+717 VSLNRPALGR
-727 YGLSVEDALD
+727 YGLSVEEALD

-749 VVFEGVRQFP
+749 AVFEGVRQFP
-759 VIVRYAEQDRN
+759 VIVRYAEEDRN
-770 TPEAI
+770 TPAAI
-775 GRIILESASGARV
+775 GRIILESSSGARV
-788 PLESVADIREIV
+788 PLESVANIREIV

-826 SYVADAQQKVGEQLD
+826 SYVADAQQSVASQLD

-856 QQEANK
+856 QQEANA

-884 RVKSAVLILL
+884 RMKSAILILL

-903 AMALWVAGLPIS
+903 AMALWIAGLPIS

-936 VSFMDDFARQGRD
+936 VSFMDDFAREGRGRD
-949 RNALAIEAA
+949 ELAVEAA

-977 PLLFATG
+977 PLLFASG

-1003 STVLTLLVVPA
+1003 STVLTLLVLPA

-1023 TGHHSLIETEH
+1023 DAHHSLLEAEH
-1034 VHPSPVKAAPKI
+1034 VHPS
-1046 RAGE
+1046 

>member
-1 MFSLMH
+1 MLSLMH
-7 RLAGGWLLALVA
+7 RLAGGRLLAAIA
-19 ALVLSVGGLFAF
+19 ALALSIGGLFAF
-31 RNLPVDAFPDPSP
+31 RSLPVDAFPDPSP

-54 GLSPEEIERYVTY
+54 GLSPEEVERYVTY
-67 PIETAMSGL
+67 PIETSMSGL
-76 PRVKEIRSTSNF
+76 PKVEEVRSTSNF
-88 GLSVVNIY
+88 GLSVINIY

-121 PEGFGKPVMG
+121 PEGFGTPKMG

-159 IADWMIKFPLQSV
+159 IADWMIKYPLQSV

-185 KQYQVRLDPALL
+185 KQYQVRLDPDQL
-197 TSYDLSAGD
+197 TSYDLSVSE
-206 VIAALDSANKTAGAQ
+206 VIDALESANRTAGAQ
-221 FIEVGAEQY
+221 FIEIGAEQY

-252 DGRAVRV
+252 DGRPVRV
-259 KDLGE
+259 GDLGE
-264 VGIGGGARQGLAT
+264 VAIGGGVRQGLAT
-277 ANGEGET
+277 ANGNGEA
-284 VAGLVLKLYGSN
+284 VAGLVLKLYGTN
-296 TSNVIE
+296 TSEVIE
-302 NAKIRFD
+302 NAQARFD
-309 QINRSLP
+309 EINRSLP
-316 DGVKAIPYY
+316 DGVKAVPYY

-347 LVAVIVFVFLGGW
+347 LVAVIVFLFLGGW
-360 RPSLVVVMAIPFSVG
+360 RPSLVVVMSIPFSVG
-375 FAFIAM
+375 FAFVAM
-381 HALGI
+381 NALGI

-414 DRGFRERE
+414 DRGFRERRS
-422 NGEDNRTTVA
+422 GEDNRTTVA
-432 RSSAEVIAPLI
+432 RASAEVIAPLI

-495 VMRPPRRDK
+495 LMRPPRRDVK
-504 RESDSRLV
+504 QGDSRLTRT
-512 SVIKPIAALFVRNRA
+512 IKPVAAFFVRRRLA
-527 AALGLAAVLLLVGG
+527 AIGLAGVLLLVGG
-541 LSATRLGSEYTP
+541 LSATRLGSEFTP
-553 ALEEGDILMRVTMA
+553 ALEEGDVLLRVTMA

-572 TEARETTTRIEA
+572 TEAKETSTRIENR
-584 KLLRTFPEISSIVS
+584 LLETFPEISSIVS

-612 NSVEAFVAL
+612 NSIEAFVAL
-621 KPRSEWRPGVD
+621 KPRSDWREGMTPD
-632 PSSLRAAISENL
+632 DLRASISDNL

-657 IAMSVDELLTGTRAQ
+657 IAMSVDELLTGTKAQ
-672 LAVKIFGPDAE
+672 LAVKIFGPDTE
-683 VLLKGSRELQSI
+683 VLLEGSQALQSI
-695 LQGVSGA
+695 LQDVPGA

-717 VSLDRTSLGR
+717 VSLDRPALGR

-749 VVFEGVRQFP
+749 AVFEGVRQFP
-759 VIVRYAEQDRN
+759 VIVRYAEADRD
-770 TPEAI
+770 TPDAI
-775 GRIILESASGARV
+775 GRIILESASGARI

-826 SYVADAQQKVGEQLD
+826 SYVADAQEVVADQLD

-856 QQEANK
+856 QQEANE

-884 RVKSAVLILL
+884 RMKSAILILL

-903 AMALWVAGLPIS
+903 AMALWIAGLPIS

-936 VSFMDDFARQGRD
+936 VSFMDDFAREGRD
-949 RNALAIEAA
+949 RDALAVEAA

-977 PLLFATG
+977 PLLFAAG

-1003 STVLTLLVVPA
+1003 STVLTLLVLPA

-1023 TGHHSLIETEH
+1023 EAHHSLLEAEH
-1034 VHPSPVKAAPKI
+1034 VHPS
-1046 RAGE
+1046 

>member
-1 MFSLMH
+1 MINLMH
-7 RLAGGWLLALVA
+7 RLAGGRLLAAIA
-19 ALVLSVGGLFAF
+19 ALALSIGGLFAF
-31 RNLPVDAFPDPSP
+31 RSLPVDAFPDPSP

-54 GLSPEEIERYVTY
+54 GLSPEEVERYVTY

-76 PRVKEIRSTSNF
+76 PKVDEIRSTSNF
-88 GLSVVNIY
+88 GLSVINIY

-110 GERLGEAGEAI
+110 GERLGEAADAI
-121 PEGFGKPVMG
+121 PDGFGTPKMG

-159 IADWMIKFPLQSV
+159 IADWMIKYPLQSV

-185 KQYQVRLDPALL
+185 KQYQVRLDPDQL
-197 TSYDLSAGD
+197 TSYDLSVGE
-206 VIAALDSANKTAGAQ
+206 VIAALESANRTAGAQ
-221 FIEVGAEQY
+221 FIEIGAEQY
-230 TVRGVGLARTLDDLR
+230 TVRGVGLARSLDDLR

-252 DGRAVRV
+252 DGRTVRV
-259 KDLGE
+259 SDLGE
-264 VGIGGGARQGLAT
+264 VAIGGGVRQGLAT

-284 VAGLVLKLYGSN
+284 VAGLVLKLYGTN
-296 TSNVIE
+296 TSEVIE
-302 NAKIRFD
+302 NAQARFEE
-309 QINRSLP
+309 INLSLP
-316 DGVKAIPYY
+316 DGVKAVPYY

-347 LVAVIVFVFLGGW
+347 LVAVIVFLFLGGW

-381 HALGI
+381 KALGI

-414 DRGFRERE
+414 DRGLRERRE
-422 NGEDNRTTVA
+422 GEDSRTTVA
-432 RSSAEVIAPLI
+432 RASAEVIAPLI

-449 IIVFLPLFSLQGTE
+449 VIVFLPLFSLQGTE

-495 VMRPPRRDK
+495 LMRPPK
-504 RESDSRLV
+504 SNSQESDSRLV
-512 SVIKPIAALFVRNRA
+512 SLIKPLAAFFVRRRLA
-527 AALGLAAVLLLVGG
+527 AVGLAGVLLLVGG
-541 LSATRLGSEYTP
+541 LSATRLGSEFTP
-553 ALEEGDILMRVTMA
+553 ALEEGDVLLRVTMA

-572 TEARETTTRIEA
+572 TEAKETSTRIETR
-584 KLLRTFPEISSIVS
+584 LLEAFPEISSIVS

-612 NSVEAFVAL
+612 NSIEAFVAL
-621 KPRSEWRPGVD
+621 KPRSEWRNGISPD
-632 PSSLRAAISENL
+632 ELRASISENL
-644 GSFPGVRVNVGQP
+644 GGFPGVRVNVGQP
-657 IAMSVDELLTGTRAQ
+657 IAMSVDELLTGTKAQ
-672 LAVKIFGPDAE
+672 LAVKIFGPDTA
-683 VLLKGSRELQSI
+683 VLLEGSQDLQSI
-695 LQGVSGA
+695 LQEVPGA

-717 VSLDRTSLGR
+717 VSLNRPALGR
-727 YGLSVEDALD
+727 YGLSVEEALD

-749 VVFEGVRQFP
+749 AVFEGVRQFP
-759 VIVRYAEQDRN
+759 VIVRYAEEDRD

-775 GRIILESASGARV
+775 GRIILESSSGARV
-788 PLESVADIREIV
+788 PLESVANIREIV

-826 SYVADAQQKVGEQLD
+826 SYVADAQQSVASQLD

-856 QQEANK
+856 QQEANA

-884 RVKSAVLILL
+884 RMKSAILILL

-903 AMALWVAGLPIS
+903 AMALWIAGLPIS

-936 VSFMDDFARQGRD
+936 VSFMDDFAREGRGRD
-949 RNALAIEAA
+949 ELAVEAA

-977 PLLFATG
+977 PLLFASG

-1003 STVLTLLVVPA
+1003 STVLTLLVLPA

-1023 TGHHSLIETEH
+1023 DAHHSLLEAEH
-1034 VHPSPVKAAPKI
+1034 VHPS
-1046 RAGE
+1046 